1 MSERA
6 IGADDWGSAMRDFK
20 IGALLDRAER
30 RVADGSRTQRLML
43 FMDAITED
51 HILQVSVALAGA
63 SLWLTLAFGDGRFL
77 VLLPAAIVAVQ
88 RFRELEQKVP
98 PDEDDDWI

>member
-1 MSERA
+1 MS
-6 IGADDWGSAMRDFK
+6 DFK
-20 IGALLDRAER
+20 IGAFLDRAER
-30 RVADGSRTQRLML
+30 RVADAPKAQRLIR
-43 FMDAITED
+43 FIEAITED
-51 HILQVSVALAGA
+51 HILQVSVALAAA

-88 RFRELEQKVP
+88 RFRQLESEVV